1 MSFGQ
6 LQFSFSKMLSP
17 HCEKKMS
24 AAGSSITFETLVMY
38 VARCCSPLKETKEW
52 LVAHG

>member
-24 AAGSSITFETLVMY
+24 AAGSSIIFQKLEMY
-38 VARCCSPLKETKEW
+38 VTRCCSLLKETKEW